1 MATSV
6 RLNRAG
12 MAALL
17 LSEGVRLDLERRANA
32 VRDAAERD
40 ASWDQLVSGEPG
52 SETIPYEVRSE
63 RHGDRHVAQVVA
75 RHPAAAA
82 VEAKHGVLNRALDAA
97 G

>member
-1 MATSV
+1 MTTSV

-17 LSEGVRLDLERRANA
+17 RSAGVRADLERRGNA
-32 VRDAAERD
+32 VRSAAESD
-40 ASWDQLVSGEPG
+40 HSWDQLVSGVPG
-52 SETIPYEVRSE
+52 TETIPLTVVTEI
-63 RHGDRHVAQVVA
+63 HGDRWATQVRA
-75 RHPAAAA
+75 NHPAAAA

>member
-1 MATSV
+1 MTASV
-6 RLNRAG
+6 RMNRAG

-17 LSEGVRLDLERRANA
+17 RSEGVRADLERRANA

-40 ASWDQLVSGEPG
+40 HSWDQLVSGVPG
-52 SETIPYEVRSE
+52 TETIPLTVVTDVHTDRWASQVR
-63 RHGDRHVAQVVA
+63 AN
-75 RHPAAAA
+75 HPAAAA

>member
-1 MATSV
+1 MTTV

-17 LSEGVRLDLERRANA
+17 RSEGVRADLERRANA
-32 VRDAAERD
+32 VKDAADRD

-52 SETIPYEVRSE
+52 TETVPISVVTEV
-63 RHGDRHVAQVVA
+63 HTDRWVAQVRA
-75 RHPAAAA
+75 NHPAAAA